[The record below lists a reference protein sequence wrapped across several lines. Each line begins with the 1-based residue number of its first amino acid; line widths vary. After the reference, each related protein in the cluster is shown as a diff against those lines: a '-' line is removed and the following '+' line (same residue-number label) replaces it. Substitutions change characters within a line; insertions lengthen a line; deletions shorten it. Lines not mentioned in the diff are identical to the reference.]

1 MLFWRIWAVVL
12 GASLMIGE
20 TIRSWG
26 QGRNLLFV
34 LDDFFIGI
42 PLVVTGLLMARP
54 TIARACAFCAALAAT
69 AGALYGSF
77 FGKLVDLSNPAASN
91 IEIRVLTGLIG
102 VAFVASL
109 VGLVASI
116 RLARRAVQGSSADVQ

>member
-1 MLFWRIWAVVL
+1 
-12 GASLMIGE
+12 MIGE

-42 PLVVTGLLMARP
+42 PLVVTALLMAGP
-54 TIARACAFCAALAAT
+54 TIARACAFSAALAAS
-69 AGALYGSF
+69 AGGLYGSF
-77 FGKLVDLSNPAASN
+77 CGKLVNLSNPADSN

-102 VAFVASL
+102 VAFGASL
-109 VGLVASI
+109 VGVVASV
-116 RLARRAVQGSSADVQ
+116 RLARQAVQGSSSEVR